1 MTFKIFFQSLT
12 DDEQT
17 EFARTALTSV
27 GYIKS
32 HLIYARKVPQPE
44 SFNNLMVACDK
55 FDSHITRQELFEFFY
70 STEKAA

>member
-1 MTFKIFFQSLT
+1 MTFKLFFQSLN
-12 DDEQT
+12 EAHQIK
-17 EFARTALTSV
+17 FAQEAGTSV

-44 SFNNLMVACDK
+44 SFNNLMGACDK
-55 FDSHITRQELFEFFY
+55 FNSGITRQELFEFFY